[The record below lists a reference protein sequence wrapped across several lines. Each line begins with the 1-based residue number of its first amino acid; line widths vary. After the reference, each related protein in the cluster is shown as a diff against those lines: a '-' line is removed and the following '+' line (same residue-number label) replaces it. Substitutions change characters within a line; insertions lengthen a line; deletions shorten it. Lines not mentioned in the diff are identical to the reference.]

1 MQTVDKRVMQGFE
14 DGKTRYC
21 NSGIHDCDQFDAHGV
36 DHLLFT
42 EDALEKGE
50 NFDSK
55 SVQNEGIYLIT
66 WLYSK

>member
-21 NSGIHDCDQFDAHGV
+21 NSGIHDFDQFDAHGV

-42 EDALEKGE
+42 EDALEKRGE
-50 NFDSK
+50 LRF
-55 SVQNEGIYLIT
+55 
-66 WLYSK
+66 